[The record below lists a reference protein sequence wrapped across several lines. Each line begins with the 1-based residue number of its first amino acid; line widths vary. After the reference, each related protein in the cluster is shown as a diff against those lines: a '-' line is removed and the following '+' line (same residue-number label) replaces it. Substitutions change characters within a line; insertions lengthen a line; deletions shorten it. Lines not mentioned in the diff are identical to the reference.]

1 MTINEYQKAAMRTA
15 SGVCAKT
22 KENLLLNGVMGL
34 NGEAGECIDIV
45 KKYFFQGHDMDKD
58 KLVKEL
64 GDVCWYLAI
73 SAEALGVTLEEV
85 MQRNVDKLLER
96 YPDGF
101 DPEKSVH
108 RKPGDV

>member
-15 SGVCAKT
+15 SGVCAAT
-22 KENLLLNGVMGL
+22 QENLLLNGVMGL
-34 NGEAGECIDIV
+34 NGESGECIDMV
-45 KKYFFQGHDMDKD
+45 KKHLFQGHELNKD

-64 GDVCWYLAI
+64 GDVSWYLAI
-73 SAEALGVTLEEV
+73 SAEALGVSLEEV
-85 MQRNVDKLLER
+85 MQRNVDKLMER

-101 DPEKSVH
+101 DPEKSLH

>member
-15 SGVCAKT
+15 SGVTAAT

-34 NGEAGECIDIV
+34 NGEAGECIDAV
-45 KKYFFQGHDMDKD
+45 KKWMFQGHGLDKE

-73 SAEALGVTLEEV
+73 SAEALGVSLEEV
-85 MQRNVDKLLER
+85 MQKNIDKLWER
-96 YPDGF
+96 YPEGF
-101 DPEKSVH
+101 EVDKSVH
-108 RKPGDV
+108 RQPEI